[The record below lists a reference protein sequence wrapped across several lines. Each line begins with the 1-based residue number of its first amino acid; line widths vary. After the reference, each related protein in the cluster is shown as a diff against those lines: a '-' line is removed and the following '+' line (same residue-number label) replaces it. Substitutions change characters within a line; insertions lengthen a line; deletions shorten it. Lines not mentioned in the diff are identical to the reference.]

1 MDDLHVARGR
11 VGSRLAPARGS
22 TSVRGTTRSGFAIGT
37 SPFPTFPLQPFP
49 TVLNATPN
57 GEASARP
64 SLPLLHC
71 LSMTYELRVNRFLHP
86 ILTATLVFL
95 VTLTLSACG
104 TPAAKDFGGSW
115 KPVNRFEDKTTEIP
129 LAVPYTYYAA
139 PMDGTLKTMLARWT
153 ADNGMKLQYKL
164 RSDFTLTKAA
174 SAIHTTELRD
184 AASQLSSIYGPQGV
198 AVLVDGPELVVEEVS
213 DVTAPP
219 AANPESTPPAPV
231 TTTSST
237 ASTGHVAAIAAAR

>member
-1 MDDLHVARGR
+1 MPSKLSICVL
-11 VGSRLAPARGS
+11 VS
-22 TSVRGTTRSGFAIGT
+22 FA
-37 SPFPTFPLQPFP
+37 
-49 TVLNATPN
+49 A
-57 GEASARP
+57 
-64 SLPLLHC
+64 
-71 LSMTYELRVNRFLHP
+71 M
-86 ILTATLVFL
+86 
-95 VTLTLSACG
+95 LSACG

-139 PMDGTLKTMLARWT
+139 PMDGTLKTMLSRWT

-198 AVLVDGPELVVEEVS
+198 AVLIAGPDLIVEDVS
-213 DVTAPP
+213 AITSPP
-219 AANPESTPPAPV
+219 AAAPVAPQAPV
-231 TTTSST
+231 TTKPST
-237 ASTGHVAAIAAAR
+237 ASGPVAATAAAN